1 MVRLT
6 NGTARTHPF
15 SEICWNLLE
24 VDFTVWNW
32 RRRWSWKNER
42 LILDT
47 PSPIAWDYEGYLGFH
62 PPCNIFTEGCA
73 IPVGTSMCS
82 ATILTSACVKDVHLC
97 IYIYIY
103 LYIIYVCNITWS
115 TYQCDTPQP
124 PVAYGSVPIRFSFIN
139 PHFPYVYRLCT
150 RAHEE
155 HQIGMPPQ
163 QLRLSGESASESL
176 SKEVFV

>member
-1 MVRLT
+1 MEQQELT
-6 NGTARTHPF
+6 HSVKSVG
-15 SEICWNLLE
+15 ICWKLISLFE
-24 VDFTVWNW
+24 TDVAVDP
-32 RRRWSWKNER
+32 ER
-42 LILDT
+42 TNDWFLIHQV
-47 PSPIAWDYEGYLGFH
+47 PSRGTMRAIWGFIHPATYL
-62 PPCNIFTEGCA
+62 PRDVQSQLVRVCA
-73 IPVGTSMCS
+73 QRPFLHLHVSRMYI
-82 ATILTSACVKDVHLC
+82 CVY

>member
-1 MVRLT
+1 MEQQELT
-6 NGTARTHPF
+6 HSVA
-15 SEICWNLLE
+15 NLLE
-24 VDFTVWNW
+24 SVG
-32 RRRWSWKNER
+32 SW
-42 LILDT
+42 
-47 PSPIAWDYEGYLGFH
+47 FH
-62 PPCNIFTEGCA
+62 CLK
-73 IPVGTSMCS
+73 
-82 ATILTSACVKDVHLC
+82 LTSPSIRKERTKNLIHQVPSRGTMRAIWGFIHPATYLPRDVQSQLVRVCAQRPLLHLHVSRMYICV
-97 IYIYIY
+97 YIYTY
-103 LYIIYVCNITWS
+103 LYIIYVCNITWP

-176 SKEVFV
+176 SKEVFF